1 MWQTTRLKLLDWSGP
16 VNKALDILF
25 FLLAVL
31 AIGSLVTQY
40 GFYISTQQTQ
50 LLDRL
55 DLIVVLLYVLQF
67 LLRLIFAK
75 NYMEFLRRHWF
86 EALLAVVIM
95 FRAVSLFNT
104 LGFGLIAH
112 YFTDLNVTVIAKLTI
127 VSAQIAIILS
137 LISGS
142 MHLNRKVLSLKF
154 HPAQTLLLSF
164 VLVIFI
170 GTILLLLPR
179 ATAPGKT
186 ISAIDALFTATSAT
200 CVTGLIVVDT
210 GTHFSFLGQMIILF
224 LIQIGGLG
232 LMTLSSFLA
241 LFFGRGMG
249 IKERV
254 MMQEMMNIDRLGVI
268 NRALRLAVTLTLLF
282 ESIGALFL
290 FFSWDRTQWSFG
302 EHIYHSVFH
311 AVSAFCNAGFSLNA
325 DSFMSFSQNYAA
337 MSVIMFLIIIGGLG
351 FVVLMDLG
359 NIHIKPVTGHKT
371 VRRWSVQTKLV
382 LIVTGILLLG
392 GTLILMLTQPF
403 EGGMLNRFMQALF
416 SSVTARTAGFNTV
429 DFSMFNVPSVLLI
442 ITLMF
447 IGASPGSTGGGI
459 KTTTVGI
466 LFASLASIIS
476 GKNRIVLFRKSV
488 SYTVLNRALVIFAF
502 SIIVI
507 SVSTFFL
514 TITEQVPLIDLF
526 FEEVSAY
533 ATVGLSRG
541 VTTQLSDWGRLIIIL
556 SMFIGRVGALTL
568 AFAITPPKDKPRLE
582 YPQEKSVMVG

>member
-1 MWQTTRLKLLDWSGP
+1 VWQTIQLKLTEWSKP
-16 VNKALDILF
+16 VNRALDILF

-31 AIGSLVTQY
+31 AIGSLITQY
-40 GFYISTQQTQ
+40 GFYISLQQEQ
-50 LLDRL
+50 LLDRI

-67 LLRLIFAK
+67 LLRFSFTQKHLT
-75 NYMEFLRRHWF
+75 FLKRHWF
-86 EALLAVVIM
+86 ETLLSIIIIIRAL
-95 FRAVSLFNT
+95 FLFST
-104 LGFGLIAH
+104 LGIGVIAH
-112 YFTDLNVTVIAKLTI
+112 YFTDLNVGVVAKLTI
-127 VSAQIAIILS
+127 VSAQVAIILS

-164 VLVIFI
+164 VVVILI
-170 GTILLLLPR
+170 GSALLLLPR
-179 ATAPGKT
+179 ATPPGK
-186 ISAIDALFTATSAT
+186 ALDVVDALFTATSAT

-210 GTHFSFLGQMIILF
+210 GTHFTFLGQMVIVF

-268 NRALRLAVTLTLLF
+268 NRALRLAVTLTFVFEAAGAFLLY
-282 ESIGALFL
+282 L
-290 FFSWDRTQWSFG
+290 SWNRAEWNFG
-302 EHIYHSVFH
+302 QHVYHSVFH

-325 DSFMSFSQNYAA
+325 DSITGFNHNYFV
-337 MSVIMFLIIIGGLG
+337 MLIIMTLIVIGGLG

-359 NIHIKPVTGHKT
+359 NIRIRPTAGHKI
-371 VRRWSVQTKLV
+371 VKRWSVQTKLV
-382 LIVTGILLLG
+382 LIVSGILLAG
-392 GTLILMLTQPF
+392 GTIILFFTQPF
-403 EGGMLNRFMQALF
+403 EGSIFNRLMQAMF

-429 DFSMFNVPSVLLI
+429 DFSMFNIPSVLLI

-466 LFASLASIIS
+466 LFASLTSIIS

-514 TITEQVPLIDLF
+514 TITEQAPLIDIF

-541 VTTQLSDWGRLIIIL
+541 LTPNLSDWGRIIIVL
-556 SMFIGRVGALTL
+556 SMLIGRVGALTL
-568 AFAITPPKDKPRLE
+568 AFAITPPKDRLRVE
-582 YPQEKSVMVG
+582 YPKEKSVMVG